1 MLNRRLKTCRGF
13 SLLELM
19 VGIAILAVLAGLAAP
34 SFKAVIVNAQIRTAA
49 QALHD
54 GLKTARVEAIRR
66 NERVT
71 FTKAADSTWAVSVNS
86 SAQVVQSRVSGEGS
100 AAAQVTVTPAAG
112 TVVTFDSL
120 GRVVP
125 PTAGVTIT
133 QLDISVPGSV
143 LPAASAKNLRI
154 AINTGG
160 GIRLCD
166 PNTTAGIGMGC

>member
-1 MLNRRLKTCRGF
+1 MLNQRPTTCGGF

-34 SFKAVIVNAQIRTAA
+34 SFKALIINAQIRTAA

-71 FTKAADSTWAVSVNS
+71 FTKAAGSSWAVAVDSN
-86 SAQVVQSRVSGEGS
+86 AQVVQSRVSGEGS
-100 AAAQVTVTPAAG
+100 AAAVVTVIPAAG
-112 TVVTFDSL
+112 TVVAFDSL

-125 PTAGVTIT
+125 PAAGVTIT
-133 QLDISVPGSV
+133 QLDISVPASV

-154 AINTGG
+154 AINSGG
-160 GIRLCD
+160 GIRLCN
-166 PNTTAGIGMGC
+166 PNATAGIGMGC